1 MSTQKHLVLDDDVH
15 KILQERKELLGTSIK
30 EIGNSILRTF
40 AEHIFLGD
48 VVGRILIEG
57 GKISEDE
64 YNRVLEQAAVELQQA
79 NAAIGVP
86 VQSTKQGTLVSGSWE
101 TRQLFR
107 RADDAFQVLECWTRD
122 SRQLPMQAHR
132 HAADEFFVVLYGR
145 IIVTMGGTP
154 YTLGPLNMFQV
165 PSKVVHSVKPLN
177 ADCYMLAVLVPAVPE
192 YFGHGAN
199 RKRGASR

>member
-48 VVGRILIEG
+48 VVGRILIES
-57 GKISEDE
+57 GKVSEDE
-64 YNRVLEQAAVELQQA
+64 YNQVLEEASAELKRSHATVGAPVE
-79 NAAIGVP
+79 P
-86 VQSTKQGTLVSGSWE
+86 TRKGTLVSGSWE

-107 RADDAFQVLECWTRD
+107 GSDDAFQVLECWTRD

-132 HAADEFFVVLYGR
+132 HAADEFFVVLHGR

-154 YTLGPLNMFQV
+154 YTVGPLNMFQV

-192 YFGHGAN
+192 YFGG
-199 RKRGASR
+199 RT